1 MKEKLM
7 SQSQGLKELKNRKF
21 ALVYGYNN
29 TGKTHLLHYK
39 LKERKY
45 IIYILN
51 SSYSL
56 SNCYYKKFY
65 NHLETQLDRF
75 RKNRDYDY
83 TDYLIVDDF
92 VGLDPVK
99 MKEMLDLLLIWSN
112 DFLSRENKH
121 LYVISTD
128 RMVVNSTSI
137 NDCFFAI
144 KKTTKGGNDNYYL
157 EYNRD
162 DSELWEGLKLT
173 GLNNFDLYQMM
184 TQGGLV

>member
-29 TGKTHLLHYK
+29 TGKTHLLHCK
-39 LKERKY
+39 LKERRY
-45 IIYILN
+45 IIYSFNALYYVGN
-51 SSYSL
+51 S
-56 SNCYYKKFY
+56 YYKKFY

-92 VGLDPVK
+92 VGLDPIK

-112 DFLSRENKH
+112 EFLSGENKH

-144 KKTTKGGNDNYYL
+144 KKTTKAGNDNYYL

-162 DSELWEGLKLT
+162 DSELWKELLLTKLS
-173 GLNNFDLYQMM
+173 NFDLYQMM